1 LENTPDIIQK
11 KRFFETHHHHHHHM
25 ADDDDKLAAPNRHK
39 HFDDA
44 SGRLLYEWE
53 QTLDE
58 VNVFVPTDAALHATR
73 DLNVLV
79 TGNSIEITSTKST
92 TKKTDDDDVVVVFP
106 KLRFFRPT
114 IADESVWTRDA
125 RTGEIHVQVV
135 KCKKAEPWVGAFVCD
150 SEATASM
157 KGISDEER
165 KRMMR
170 ARFQR
175 DHPGFDFSEA
185 EFEDGKEIP
194 DASEWNVK

>member
-1 LENTPDIIQK
+1 
-11 KRFFETHHHHHHHM
+11 M

-79 TGNSIEITSTKST
+79 TGNSIEITSTST
-92 TKKTDDDDVVVVFP
+92 STKKTDDDDDDVVVFP

-135 KCKKAEPWVGAFVCD
+135 KCKKAEPWVGAFAAHVV
-150 SEATASM
+150 TAS

-185 EFEDGKEIP
+185 EFGDGKEIP

>member
-1 LENTPDIIQK
+1 MENTPDIIIQK
-11 KRFFETHHHHHHHM
+11 KRFFETHHHHHHHYM
-25 ADDDDKLAAPNRHK
+25 ADIDDKLAAPNRHK

-58 VNVFVPTDAALHATR
+58 VNVFVPTDATAHKTK

-79 TGNSIEITSTKST
+79 TGNAIEIT
-92 TKKTDDDDVVVVFP
+92 TKKNDAIVFP
-106 KLRFFRPT
+106 KLRLFQPT
-114 IADESVWTRDA
+114 IADDSVWTRDA
-125 RTGEIHVQVV
+125 QTGEIHVQVV
-135 KCKKAEPWVGAFVCD
+135 KCKKAEPWVGAFAAHVV
-150 SEATASM
+150 TAS

>member
-1 LENTPDIIQK
+1 
-11 KRFFETHHHHHHHM
+11 M
-25 ADDDDKLAAPNRHK
+25 DDDKLAAPNRHK

-58 VNVFVPTDAALHATR
+58 VNVFVPTDASAHKTK

-79 TGNSIEITSTKST
+79 TGNAIEIT
-92 TKKTDDDDVVVVFP
+92 TKKNDAIVFP
-106 KLRFFRPT
+106 KLGLFRPT
-114 IADESVWTRDA
+114 IADDSVWTRDA
-125 RTGEIHVQVV
+125 QTGEIHVQVV

>member
-1 LENTPDIIQK
+1 
-11 KRFFETHHHHHHHM
+11 M
-25 ADDDDKLAAPNRHK
+25 ADIDDKLAAPNRHK

-79 TGNSIEITSTKST
+79 TGNLIEITSTST
-92 TKKTDDDDVVVVFP
+92 STKKTDDDDDVVVFP

-135 KCKKAEPWVGAFVCD
+135 KCKKAEPWVGAFAAHVV
-150 SEATASM
+150 TAS